1 MRVFILKISFEF
13 LVDLFSRTCSL
24 KSIQYKIQKIMIH
37 LSYLESSQGK
47 GGDAQK
53 GQSIKIHRNK
63 KEVSS
68 IKKFL
73 QTA

>member
-1 MRVFILKISFEF
+1 MAW
-13 LVDLFSRTCSL
+13 SL

-47 GGDAQK
+47 GGDAQE
-53 GQSIKIHRNK
+53 GQSIKIYRNK

-73 QTA
+73 QSA